1 MNATW
6 YNLNNFSKTMRLKE
20 RKWLQSGDEWHWL
33 DKLNHELP
41 NVFEVAGH
49 EL

>member
-20 RKWLQSGDEWHWL
+20 RKWLQSGEWQWL
-33 DKLNHELP
+33 DKLKHVVP